1 MALNKEI
8 ADLTNQLEIADER
21 RQILE
26 IKASGH
32 PATETDPR
40 LRKLLSQLVARPT

>member
-8 ADLTNQLEIADER
+8 ADLTNQLERDYQR

-32 PATETDPR
+32 HA
-40 LRKLLSQLVARPT
+40 AA